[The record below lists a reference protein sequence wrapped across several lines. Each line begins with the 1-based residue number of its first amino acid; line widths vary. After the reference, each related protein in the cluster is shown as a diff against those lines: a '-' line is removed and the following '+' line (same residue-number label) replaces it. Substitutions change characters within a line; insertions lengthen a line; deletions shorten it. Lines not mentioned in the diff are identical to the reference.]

1 MNDGDRACPASTLK
15 NTGSGTGEKTRHE
28 NEREIFGGIFAPKN
42 ADIAARGR
50 TWTDESYICSIGTL
64 PKVFTDFNNIRTD
77 EVYVVL
83 FTRHCIVLDIHKRK
97 LPVFPIR

>member
-1 MNDGDRACPASTLK
+1 MNEDLRGERWSCDRACSASTLK

-64 PKVFTDFNNIRTD
+64 PKIFTDFNNIRTD
-77 EVYVVL
+77 EHKVYVVL
-83 FTRHCIVLDIHKRK
+83 
-97 LPVFPIR
+97 